1 MNVHSLQ
8 EEEARYL
15 LFSIKKTLREKD
27 ILPTTQVQFYEAL
40 FQSLQNKILRIDR
53 AGEGH
58 PDPPARDKFA
68 KVRPSWHDISLGNFQ
83 DHPPTDT

>member
-27 ILPTTQVQFYEAL
+27 ILPPTQVQFYESL

-53 AGEGH
+53 AGERY
-58 PDPPARDKFA
+58 PDPPTRDKFA
-68 KVRPSWHDISLGNFQ
+68 EVRPSWYDITLEKFQ
-83 DHPPTDT
+83 NHPLADT